1 MLNDI
6 SLMGRITAEPVIK
19 RTSSDIAVCTFD
31 LAVQRSRRNK
41 DGEKVTD
48 FFRCEVWRKQAE
60 FLGKYCHKGSMVVV
74 NGELHNEKYV
84 DKDGNNRTS
93 TKVVVA
99 NILLYNTLCSVTLGI
114 ALRRVNVHE
123 HIKSVHEYMTA
134 AHARICCRV

>member
-1 MLNDI
+1 MLNNI
-6 SLMGRITAEPVIK
+6 CLMGRITAEPVIK
-19 RTSSDIAVCTFD
+19 RTSNDIAVCTFD

-93 TKVVVA
+93 TKVAVA
-99 NILLYNTLCSVTLGI
+99 NIYI
-114 ALRRVNVHE
+114 AAKKSDVDSGELSELFKDVPVNISMLDDE
-123 HIKSVHEYMTA
+123 LPF
-134 AHARICCRV
+134 